1 MAIDLLH
8 GVIFAFIGGFLG
20 NFIKFVEMLNKPA
33 KDRATID
40 WIYLAN
46 FLIFPLFGVFL
57 VYVHIYDG
65 AQLTG
70 WLAVNIGASA
80 PLIIKSLYGWSIK
93 LPTGRK
99 N

>member
-1 MAIDLLH
+1 MTIDLLH
-8 GVIFAFIGGFLG
+8 GIFFAFIGGILG
-20 NFIKFVEMLNKPA
+20 NVIKLLDMLNKPT

-40 WIYLAN
+40 WIYWAN
-46 FLIFPLFGVFL
+46 FLVFPIVGVFL

-70 WLAVNIGASA
+70 WAAVNIGASA
-80 PLIIKSLYGWSIK
+80 PLILKSLYGWSIK
-93 LPTGRK
+93 LPTGKR